1 MKEIKTYKTNKTEG
15 GESMQPQPDK
25 IDSRFICKSCGMVT
39 KKNGYCSNGHKVVTS
54 RALLK
59 EMFFVENDNYRST
72 FNNNNNVDESDLD
85 AELEEFGVL
94 LDPLTP

>member
-1 MKEIKTYKTNKTEG
+1 
-15 GESMQPQPDK
+15 
-25 IDSRFICKSCGMVT
+25 
-39 KKNGYCSNGHKVVTS
+39 
-54 RALLK
+54 
-59 EMFFVENDNYRST
+59 MFFVDNDNYRST